1 MILRLLLVAD
11 KKAVGRQIKSREM
24 KKKKLHFGNRPIGT
38 EIGLIL
44 LACLIIN
51 IIT

>member
-1 MILRLLLVAD
+1 MICVVAVAD
-11 KKAVGRQIKSREM
+11 KKAVGRQIKSR
-24 KKKKLHFGNRPIGT
+24 KRKLHFGNRPIGT

-44 LACLIIN
+44 CCLIIN